1 MSLAYD
7 RTGSGRP
14 LLLVHGIGSRR
25 QVWGPVLERVAAGR
39 EAVAVDLPGFGESPD
54 LPAGVTPTLDAHVDA
69 VVGFL
74 DEQGLDAAD
83 VDVAGNSM
91 GGGVALELG
100 RRGRVR
106 TATALSPI
114 GFWTPRERDWAVR
127 SLKNTYATA
136 RALLPVAPALYAT
149 AVGRTLGSWQ
159 IAARPWRIP
168 ADDAVAS
175 HRALAEADAFLPTLD
190 VVSRYVFH
198 DAPELRVP
206 VTVAW
211 GQRDRL
217 LLTRQS
223 RRAMK
228 VLPQGRHLLLY
239 GCGHVPM
246 WDDPEQVSE
255 VLLSGAA

>member
-1 MSLAYD
+1 MSLAHE
-7 RTGSGRP
+7 RAGSGRP

-25 QVWGPVLERVAAGR
+25 QVWGPVLERLATER
-39 EAVAVDLPGFGESPD
+39 EVVAVDLPGFGESAD
-54 LPAGVTPTLDAHVDA
+54 LPSGVTPTLDAHVDA

-74 DEQGLDAAD
+74 DEQGLDEI
-83 VDVAGNSM
+83 DVAGNSM
-91 GGGVALELG
+91 GGGVALELA

-114 GFWTPRERDWAVR
+114 GFWTPQERQWAVR

-136 RALLPVAPALYAT
+136 RALAPIAPALYAT
-149 AVGRTLGSWQ
+149 AAGRTLGSWQ

-168 ADDAVAS
+168 AEDAVAS
-175 HRALAEADAFLPTLD
+175 HKALAEADAFLPTLD
-190 VVSRYVFH
+190 KVSPYVFH
-198 DAPELRVP
+198 DGPELRVP

-211 GQRDRL
+211 GERDRL

-228 VLPQGRHLLLY
+228 VLPQARHLLLY

-246 WDDPEQVSE
+246 WDDPEQVAE
-255 VLLSGAA
+255 VLLSGSA

>member
-1 MSLAYD
+1 VSLAHE
-7 RTGSGRP
+7 RAGSGRP

-25 QVWGPVLERVAAGR
+25 QVWGPVLQRLASEREV
-39 EAVAVDLPGFGESPD
+39 VTVDLPGFGESAD
-54 LPAGVTPTLDAHVDA
+54 LPAGVIPTLDAHVDA
-69 VVGFL
+69 VVAFL
-74 DEQGLDAAD
+74 DEQGLNEID
-83 VDVAGNSM
+83 VGGNSM
-91 GGGVALELG
+91 GGGVALELA

-114 GFWTPRERDWAVR
+114 GFWTPQEIHWAVR

-136 RALLPVAPALYAT
+136 RALRPVASALYAT

-175 HRALAEADAFLPTLD
+175 HKALAEADAFLPTLD
-190 VVSRYVFH
+190 NVSRYVFH
-198 DAPELRVP
+198 DGPELRVP

-211 GQRDRL
+211 GERDRL

-223 RRAMK
+223 RRAMR

-246 WDDPEQVSE
+246 CDDPEQVAE

>member
-1 MSLAYD
+1 VSLAYE
-7 RTGSGRP
+7 RAGSGRP

-25 QVWGPVLERVAAGR
+25 QVWGPVLERLAAER
-39 EAVAVDLPGFGESPD
+39 EVVTVDLPGFGESAD
-54 LPAGVTPTLDAHVDA
+54 LPVGVIPTLDAHVDA
-69 VVGFL
+69 MVTFL
-74 DEQGLDAAD
+74 DEQGLDEI
-83 VDVAGNSM
+83 DVAGNSM
-91 GGGVALELG
+91 GGGVALELA

-114 GFWTPRERDWAVR
+114 GFWTPQERQWAVR

-159 IAARPWRIP
+159 VAARPWRIP
-168 ADDAVAS
+168 AEDAVAS
-175 HRALAEADAFLPTLD
+175 HRALAEAEAFLPTLD
-190 VVSRYVFH
+190 VVSTYVFH
-198 DAPELRVP
+198 DGPELRVP

-211 GQRDRL
+211 GERDRL
-217 LLTRQS
+217 LLARQS

-228 VLPQGRHLLLY
+228 VLPQGQHLLLY

-246 WDDPEQVSE
+246 WDDPEQVAE